1 MKLSPFT
8 LVYKPYEKSQESA
21 EGSNSSSS
29 PTKTRV
35 RYLLEESSS
44 EAKRNLLKASVQF
57 LSLNAE
63 SDDDEAGERMSAF
76 ETLAADLGKSS
87 NVVTVGL
94 WDLGTRAGNL
104 PKIVSRLN
112 EGQKTFTFYD
122 LQAPVPAGLIS
133 RRERIL
139 SWAEKHGGRKPQKIN
154 FAAHETNVIADDFFD
169 YARQIRHY
177 FNLAYVV
184 GIVPQRITNL
194 EVDNHVA
201 VNRYA
206 ASSGRAGKGRYCL
219 LSAYNLRRQA
229 KETERNFEA
238 SVALLVVCQ
247 MLIALSKTLTY
258 DSPKNC
264 IFNCVANE
272 PKRVAALKE
281 FEIGADCLNQVSPL
295 YQQSA
300 GDLMRILREYE
311 RI

>member
-8 LVYKPYEKSQESA
+8 LVYKPYEKSPESA
-21 EGSNSSSS
+21 VKLSSSGS

-35 RYLLEESSS
+35 RHLLEESTS
-44 EAKRNLLKASVQF
+44 EAKRNLLKASVQY
-57 LSLNAE
+57 LSLNSE
-63 SDDDEAGERMSAF
+63 NETDEADELMSAF
-76 ETLAADLGKSS
+76 ETLAADLGKNA

-122 LQAPVPAGLIS
+122 LQAAVPAGLVS
-133 RRERIL
+133 RRERVL
-139 SWAEKHGGRKPQKIN
+139 SWAERHGGNQSHKIN
-154 FAAHETNVIADDFFD
+154 FPAHEANVIADDFFD
-169 YARQIRHY
+169 YARQIRQY
-177 FNLAYVV
+177 FNLAYVI

-194 EVDNHVA
+194 EADNRVS

-229 KETERNFEA
+229 KETERAFES
-238 SVALLVVCQ
+238 SVTLLVVCQ
-247 MLIALSKTLTY
+247 ILISLSKTLTY
-258 DSPKNC
+258 ETPKNC
-264 IFNCVANE
+264 IFNCVASE
-272 PKRVAALKE
+272 PKRIAALNE
-281 FEIGADCLNQVSPL
+281 FEIGTDCLNQVSPL

-300 GDLMRILREYE
+300 AELMRILREYE